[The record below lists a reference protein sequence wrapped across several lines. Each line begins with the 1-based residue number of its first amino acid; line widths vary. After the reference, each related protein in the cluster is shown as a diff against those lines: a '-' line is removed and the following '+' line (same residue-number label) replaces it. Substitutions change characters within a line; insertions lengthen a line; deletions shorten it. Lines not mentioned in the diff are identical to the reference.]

1 MFRQF
6 KTNEVA
12 LLLHG
17 LRAIYVEDQKEAHK
31 KLTKM
36 LETELASR
44 NVTLKAA
51 GERDHVE
58 AEGPTDA
65 TRDPD
70 F

>member
-1 MFRQF
+1 MFRQL

-17 LRAIYVEDQKEAHK
+17 LRSVHVADEKAAHD

-44 NVTLKAA
+44 GVTLKEGVAA
-51 GERDHVE
+51 
-58 AEGPTDA
+58 
-65 TRDPD
+65 
-70 F
+70 